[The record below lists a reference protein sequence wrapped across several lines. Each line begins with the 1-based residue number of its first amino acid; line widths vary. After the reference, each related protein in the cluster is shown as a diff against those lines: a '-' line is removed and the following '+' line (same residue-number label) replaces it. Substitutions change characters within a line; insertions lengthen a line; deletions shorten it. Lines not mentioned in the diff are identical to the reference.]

1 MTYHLNN
8 TDIRLD
14 NVHAVHMIGIGG
26 IGVSALARMFL
37 ARGVV
42 VSGSDVS
49 EGVVTRALRDKGI
62 AVSIG
67 QDGGNIP
74 ENVDMII
81 YSPAIVSGNPEYD
94 EAVRRGVPMFS
105 YPETL
110 GIISRGMRTIAVA
123 GTHGKT
129 TTTAMTAHILV
140 KMGKCPTVVAG
151 SLMNS
156 MPAHGIF
163 EWTNFIAGESD
174 IFVVE
179 ACEYKR
185 SFLNLAPSVLVI
197 TNIEE
202 DHLDYYKDIDDILD
216 AFKALVE
223 KTSEKGIVIADMSLP
238 HIADVLGG
246 YTGTIVDTRSVEGN
260 ITLTVPGMHNV
271 ANARAAVATAHA
283 CGVSE
288 EDARKALEDFKGTWR
303 RSEYKGLTPQ
313 GARVFDDYAHHPTE
327 IRATLAGFRAAYPDK
342 RMTVIFQPHLY
353 SRTREFLHDFAEA
366 FSDADTVI
374 VTDIYAAREKD
385 TGLVHARDIVAL
397 STHTDMRY
405 GGTHDTSIHI
415 LEDITQLDEHTI
427 LITMG
432 AGDVYTIGE
441 HLLLNEE
448 M

>member
-1 MTYHLNN
+1 MG
-8 TDIRLD
+8 D
-14 NVHAVHMIGIGG
+14 NSFHIEHVHHVHMIGIGG

-37 ARGVV
+37 ARGIT
-42 VSGSDVS
+42 VSGSDIS
-49 EGVVTRALRDKGI
+49 ESVVTRALEERG
-62 AVSIG
+62 AVVTIG
-67 QDGGNIP
+67 QAVGNIP
-74 ENVDMII
+74 EDMDMIV
-81 YSPAIVSGNPEYD
+81 YSPAIVPGNPEYD
-94 EAVRRGVPMFS
+94 EAVRRGVSMFS

-110 GIISRGMRTIAVA
+110 GIISRGMTTIAVS

-129 TTTAMTAHILV
+129 TTTAMIAHILV
-140 KMGKCPTVVAG
+140 KTGKSPTVVAG

-156 MPAHGIF
+156 MPAHGIS
-163 EWTNFIAGESD
+163 ERTNFIAGESET
-174 IFVVE
+174 FVVE

-185 SFLNLAPSVLVI
+185 SFLNLSPSILVI

-223 KTSEKGIVIADMSLP
+223 KTGEKGTVIVDMSLP
-238 HIADVLGG
+238 HMREALDG
-246 YTGTIVDTRSVEGN
+246 YTGTIVDTRSVEGD
-260 ITLTVPGMHNV
+260 ITLAVPGKHNV
-271 ANARAAVATAHA
+271 ANARAAVAAARA

-313 GARVFDDYAHHPTE
+313 GTRVFDDYAHHPTE

-342 RMTVIFQPHLY
+342 RLMVVFQPHLY

-385 TGLVHARDIVAL
+385 TGLVHAHDIVAL
-397 STHTDMRY
+397 STHADMCY
-405 GGTHDTSIHI
+405 GGACD
-415 LEDITQLDEHTI
+415 DIVRLLKETKKPDENDI
-427 LITMG
+427 VLTMG
-432 AGDVYTIGE
+432 AGDVYIVGDS
-441 HLLLNEE
+441 LVKI
-448 M
+448 